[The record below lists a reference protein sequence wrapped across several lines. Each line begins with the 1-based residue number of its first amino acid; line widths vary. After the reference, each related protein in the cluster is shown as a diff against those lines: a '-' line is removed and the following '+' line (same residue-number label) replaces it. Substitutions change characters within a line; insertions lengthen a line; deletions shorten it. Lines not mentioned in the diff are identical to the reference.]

1 MENPKSMRSRLG
13 RVRGLGSSGTG
24 TEHFWVQRVSA
35 VALIPLTLIFT
46 VMVLRLVGAEQ
57 AAVAE
62 TFGNPL
68 AAAVALL
75 LIIAGYWHLKLG
87 LQTVIEDYMHNE
99 ACKLAAQLSATFVC
113 AGAGAAAVVAVLKL
127 AVMG

>member
-1 MENPKSMRSRLG
+1 MSDRKSMRSRLG

-62 TFGNPL
+62 ALGHPL
-68 AAAVALL
+68 AAAAAVL
-75 LIIAGYWHLKLG
+75 LIVAGFWHLKLG

-99 ACKLAAQLSATFVC
+99 GCKLAAQLSATFVC
-113 AGAGAAAVVAVLKL
+113 AGVGATAVVAVLKL